1 MLAKAVCQAIEMLA
15 IPTPSRASPA
25 PTGFAVCTRL
35 VITTNPVWER
45 ACSRKRCIRQ
55 SDAECSDAF
64 AGKPGSH
71 RFCGVH
77 KASGQHSPKVGAG
90 LLAKAVCQAIEML
103 AIPTPSR
110 ASPAPTGFA
119 VCTRLVINTAPVWER
134 ACSRKR
140 CVRQRDA
147 GYTDAFAGKPGSHR
161 FCGVHKASDH
171 HSSSVGASL
180 LAKAVCQAIEMLAIP
195 TPSRASPAPTG
206 FAVCTRL
213 VINTP
218 QSGSGLARESGVSG
232 NEMLAIPTLSR
243 ASPAPTGF
251 AVCTRLV
258 INTAPVWERAC
269 SRKRCVRQRDAGYT
283 DAFAGKP
290 GSHRFCGVQKACD
303 HHQSSVGAGLLA
315 KATGQAPSSVRRT
328 LSSSSLIW
336 NGLTSIS
343 MPLPRNTW
351 RLIAVSA

>member
-1 MLAKAVCQAIEMLA
+1 MLAKSVYQAIEMLA

-77 KASGQHSPKVGAG
+77 KASGHHSPNVGAG

-119 VCTRLVINTAPVWER
+119 VCKRQVITTNPVWER

-161 FCGVHKASDH
+161 FCGVHKASGH
-171 HSSSVGASL
+171 HSPNVGAGL

-206 FAVCTRL
+206 FAVCKRQ
-213 VINTP
+213 VITTN
-218 QSGSGLARESGVSG
+218 
-232 NEMLAIPTLSR
+232 
-243 ASPAPTGF
+243 
-251 AVCTRLV
+251 
-258 INTAPVWERAC
+258 PVWERAC

-283 DAFAGKP
+283 DAFASKP
-290 GSHRFCGVQKACD
+290 GSHRFCGVQKAGD

>member
-1 MLAKAVCQAIEMLA
+1 MLA
-15 IPTPSRASPA
+15 IPTLSRASPA
-25 PTGFAVCTRL
+25 PTGFEVY
-35 VITTNPVWER
+35 
-45 ACSRKRCIRQ
+45 K
-55 SDAECSDAF
+55 
-64 AGKPGSH
+64 
-71 RFCGVH
+71 
-77 KASGQHSPKVGAG
+77 
-90 LLAKAVCQAIEML
+90 
-103 AIPTPSR
+103 
-110 ASPAPTGFA
+110 
-119 VCTRLVINTAPVWER
+119 RLVINTAPVWER

-161 FCGVHKASDH
+161 FCGVQKAGDQHAPMWERACSRNRCVRQRDAGYTDAFAGKPGSHRFCGVHKAGDQ

-195 TPSRASPAPTG
+195 TP
-206 FAVCTRL
+206 
-213 VINTP
+213 
-218 QSGSGLARESGVSG
+218 
-232 NEMLAIPTLSR
+232 SR